1 MTFDRVLK
9 AARLPHHPKRLVD
22 IGVRDAASR
31 PLRHRCRTP
40 ARSSQSTV
48 DWWCPALSKPVFTST
63 NPAASTAAAA
73 TRVASGR
80 RSLKPRAP
88 SAPSP
93 RRTSPR
99 ARRRLDRAIENG
111 TMHRRSHVEV
121 DPRLGLQGFG
131 PCANSRAA
139 TPGPTA
145 AAAKLMNF
153 ADYGLAVGNA
163 ADLLVLPCRSPAAAV
178 SELCAPSLEFKRGR
192 KSFSRPAAHLNR
204 PSPSAPAGAGDTRA
218 TTQ

>member
-1 MTFDRVLK
+1 MTFDSVLK

-31 PLRHRCRTP
+31 PLRHRCRPP

-48 DWWCPALSKPVFTST
+48 DWWCPALSKPIFTST

-99 ARRRLDRAIENG
+99 ARRTLDRAIENG

-121 DPRLGLQGFG
+121 DPRLGLQGFRAVRELARSYAWANG
-131 PCANSRAA
+131 RGGEAEELRRLRACGRQRRRSFGIALPQSGGSRQRTVRAKPGVQTRAQEFQPPC
-139 TPGPTA
+139 
-145 AAAKLMNF
+145 
-153 ADYGLAVGNA
+153 
-163 ADLLVLPCRSPAAAV
+163 
-178 SELCAPSLEFKRGR
+178 
-192 KSFSRPAAHLNR
+192 
-204 PSPSAPAGAGDTRA
+204 SAP
-218 TTQ
+218 Q